1 VKRAQGNYS
10 DVVILSSSVTLTAA
24 DAGKYFYLNANNI
37 NVTMPSPSTLPVGWK
52 ISVSQSSSNTGGQI
66 LAAGGISMIS
76 ISGSAIASPVA
87 MQNSSQYELTAV
99 TSSAYHIIQ
108 SGGAVSR
115 SASGYQIFP
124 SGIIMQWV
132 KGPLAGAE
140 TTSYSNVTFPIAFPT
155 ACLSVQVST
164 QGNDTLNAD
173 QIFQVSSF
181 TTTTVKLFPQWFG
194 SGTQGLVY
202 PFIFAIGY

>member
-1 VKRAQGNYS
+1 
-10 DVVILSSSVTLTAA
+10 
-24 DAGKYFYLNANNI
+24 
-37 NVTMPSPSTLPVGWK
+37 
-52 ISVSQSSSNTGGQI
+52 
-66 LAAGGISMIS
+66 
-76 ISGSAIASPVA
+76 
-87 MQNSSQYELTAV
+87 MQNSSQYEITAV

-115 SASGYQIFP
+115 AASGYQMLP

-132 KGPLAGAE
+132 KGPIAGAE
-140 TTSYSNVTFPIAFPT
+140 TTSYPNVTFPIAFPT